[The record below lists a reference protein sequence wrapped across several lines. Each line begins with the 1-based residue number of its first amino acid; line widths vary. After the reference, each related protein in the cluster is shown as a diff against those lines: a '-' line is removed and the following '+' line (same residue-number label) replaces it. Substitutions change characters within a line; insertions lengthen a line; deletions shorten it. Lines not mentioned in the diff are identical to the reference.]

1 MLYIVKIIKAKK
13 PVPRKSVLLARDG
26 LTIRDTTL
34 IPVMPSAE

>member
-1 MLYIVKIIKAKK
+1 MLNMVKNYKK

-34 IPVMPSAE
+34 IPIMPSAE